1 MKPREAICRW
11 LGREGICRVDETPK
25 GWFISLIMQ
34 DPLEQLSDERRIKRA
49 KHEKV
54 CAWSCTRQC
63 LASMHQR
70 WAACADKGT
79 ACLLRHTRSCVGTE
93 QQCLAVSAG
102 HHVSSQA
109 VVALH
114 NCGSSPLLK
123 TWTRRQTRTGYKR
136 SWRPRSSAHRP
147 MQVDPPA

>member
-1 MKPREAICRW
+1 MKPREGICRW

-54 CAWSCTRQC
+54 CAWSCTRQR

-70 WAACADKGT
+70 WQLARTRAQSACCGIP
-79 ACLLRHTRSCVGTE
+79 G
-93 QQCLAVSAG
+93 AV
-102 HHVSSQA
+102 
-109 VVALH
+109 
-114 NCGSSPLLK
+114 
-123 TWTRRQTRTGYKR
+123 
-136 SWRPRSSAHRP
+136 
-147 MQVDPPA
+147 